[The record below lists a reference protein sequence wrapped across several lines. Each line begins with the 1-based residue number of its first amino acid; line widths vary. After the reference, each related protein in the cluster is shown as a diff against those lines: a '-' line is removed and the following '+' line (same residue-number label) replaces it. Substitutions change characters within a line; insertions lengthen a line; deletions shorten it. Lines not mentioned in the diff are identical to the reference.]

1 MTAETKIIGET
12 GSVPSKASDDQR
24 APVAAVLYARR
35 KHPTLIERR
44 YKTPARTSQ
53 TLHAIVQRK
62 NFAEICPLVRI
73 RNKAGAHR
81 IFPNVFPFLPSRFLT
96 AQQVVE
102 KSFLPMWRGDAAFAQ
117 FLRQHILQRFH

>member
-1 MTAETKIIGET
+1 MTVETKIIG
-12 GSVPSKASDDQR
+12 V
-24 APVAAVLYARR
+24 VAAVYDRR
-35 KHPTLIERR
+35 KPPTLIERR

-62 NFAEICPLVRI
+62 NFAEICPLVRM
-73 RNKAGAHR
+73 RHKPGAHG

-102 KSFLPMWRGDAAFAQ
+102 KSFLPMWRGGAAFA
-117 FLRQHILQRFH
+117 